1 MPQFPP
7 PLPTNRAFVVQLRAQ
22 PPSAPLRWD
31 GRVEHVVSGQMTHF
45 HSLDELLAFI
55 RRVLAGV
62 SDTLKRAGRV
72 TGAAAGRRPCA
83 RRDRCGGSRVRK
95 ETAMIRRFYLLAF
108 VSVLLHV
115 GMASAQESFPIME
128 KIAQKVIEK
137 YQTSSCQQLAQQ
149 KSQPPTGQQAQME
162 QRAIQTLRN
171 DPQMR
176 TAFLNRVAAPIA
188 NKLFECGMIP

>member
-1 MPQFPP
+1 
-7 PLPTNRAFVVQLRAQ
+7 
-22 PPSAPLRWD
+22 
-31 GRVEHVVSGQMTHF
+31 
-45 HSLDELLAFI
+45 
-55 RRVLAGV
+55 
-62 SDTLKRAGRV
+62 
-72 TGAAAGRRPCA
+72 
-83 RRDRCGGSRVRK
+83 
-95 ETAMIRRFYLLAF
+95 MIRRFSLLAF

-149 KSQPPTGQQAQME
+149 KSQPPSGQKAQME

-176 TAFLNRVAAPIA
+176 TEFLNRVAAPIA

>member
-1 MPQFPP
+1 
-7 PLPTNRAFVVQLRAQ
+7 
-22 PPSAPLRWD
+22 
-31 GRVEHVVSGQMTHF
+31 
-45 HSLDELLAFI
+45 
-55 RRVLAGV
+55 
-62 SDTLKRAGRV
+62 
-72 TGAAAGRRPCA
+72 
-83 RRDRCGGSRVRK
+83 
-95 ETAMIRRFYLLAF
+95 MIRRFSLLAF

-149 KSQPPTGQQAQME
+149 KRQPPTGQQAQME

>member
-1 MPQFPP
+1 
-7 PLPTNRAFVVQLRAQ
+7 
-22 PPSAPLRWD
+22 
-31 GRVEHVVSGQMTHF
+31 
-45 HSLDELLAFI
+45 
-55 RRVLAGV
+55 
-62 SDTLKRAGRV
+62 
-72 TGAAAGRRPCA
+72 
-83 RRDRCGGSRVRK
+83 
-95 ETAMIRRFYLLAF
+95 MIRRLYLLAF

-128 KIAQKVIEK
+128 KIAQEVIEK
-137 YQTSSCQQLAQQ
+137 YQTASCQQLAQQ
-149 KSQPPTGQQAQME
+149 KSQPPTGQKAQME

>member
-1 MPQFPP
+1 
-7 PLPTNRAFVVQLRAQ
+7 
-22 PPSAPLRWD
+22 
-31 GRVEHVVSGQMTHF
+31 
-45 HSLDELLAFI
+45 
-55 RRVLAGV
+55 
-62 SDTLKRAGRV
+62 
-72 TGAAAGRRPCA
+72 
-83 RRDRCGGSRVRK
+83 
-95 ETAMIRRFYLLAF
+95 MIRRASLLAF

-149 KSQPPTGQQAQME
+149 KSQPPSGQQAQME

>member
-1 MPQFPP
+1 
-7 PLPTNRAFVVQLRAQ
+7 
-22 PPSAPLRWD
+22 
-31 GRVEHVVSGQMTHF
+31 
-45 HSLDELLAFI
+45 
-55 RRVLAGV
+55 
-62 SDTLKRAGRV
+62 
-72 TGAAAGRRPCA
+72 
-83 RRDRCGGSRVRK
+83 
-95 ETAMIRRFYLLAF
+95 MIRRFYLLAF

-128 KIAQKVIEK
+128 KMAQEVIEK

-149 KSQPPTGQQAQME
+149 KSQPPTGQKAQME